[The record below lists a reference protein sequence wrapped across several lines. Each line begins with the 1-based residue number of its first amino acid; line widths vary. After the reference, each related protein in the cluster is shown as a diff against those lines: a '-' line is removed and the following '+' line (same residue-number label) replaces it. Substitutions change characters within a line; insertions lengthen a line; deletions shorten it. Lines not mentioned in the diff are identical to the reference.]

1 MKDAMTKARE
11 TAGWREKYAMKNGNK
26 NVKYVN
32 GRVLYVWTY
41 SKHREYQDANG
52 ATFDAT
58 NGRWVG

>member
-1 MKDAMTKARE
+1 MTDAMIMARQ

-26 NVKYVN
+26 NIKYVN

-41 SKHREYQDANG
+41 NKYRKYQDANG

>member
-1 MKDAMTKARE
+1 MTDTITMARQ

-26 NVKYVN
+26 SIKYVN

-41 SKHREYQDANG
+41 DKHREYQDANG